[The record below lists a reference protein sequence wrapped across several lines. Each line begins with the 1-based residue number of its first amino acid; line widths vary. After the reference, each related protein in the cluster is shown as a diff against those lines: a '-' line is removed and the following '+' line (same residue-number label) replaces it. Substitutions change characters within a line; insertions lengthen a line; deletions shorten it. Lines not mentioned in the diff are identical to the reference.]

1 MPAAADLRLGLAA
14 EELRLGV
21 VGCGDAGSGF
31 AAGEE
36 EARRGCNAH
45 IVRLPQD
52 QRLTNFDPPGVDF
65 LNCLIIN
72 ETNNVCVAPPA
83 LLAPASM
90 SSSPRPLS
98 AATLIAAVSGY

>member
-36 EARRGCNAH
+36 EARRGC
-45 IVRLPQD
+45 
-52 QRLTNFDPPGVDF
+52 
-65 LNCLIIN
+65 
-72 ETNNVCVAPPA
+72 VAPPA